1 MEGPGQQI
9 AEAIDEARIARASQ
23 AIRWMSDG
31 LETELNET
39 ARPASPALPAA
50 LQQLRSI
57 TRQAPLQA
65 LAAAFLIGVLLA
77 RR

>member
-23 AIRWMSDG
+23 AVRSMSDD

-39 ARPASPALPAA
+39 AQPASATLPAA

-57 TRQAPLQA
+57 TRQVPLQA
-65 LAAAFLIGVLLA
+65 LTAAFLIGVLLA